1 MVSRKDI
8 AKEAGVSATSVSY
21 YVNKNGYV
29 SKEAGQ
35 RIQAAIDKLN
45 YHPNLVAQSLK
56 RKSSK
61 QIVFLCNEIKNPF
74 YSQLISSATTAAYN
88 HGYFILFSNIIDDKK
103 YIQQIC

>member
-45 YHPNLVAQSLK
+45 YHPNLVA
-56 RKSSK
+56 
-61 QIVFLCNEIKNPF
+61 
-74 YSQLISSATTAAYN
+74 
-88 HGYFILFSNIIDDKK
+88 
-103 YIQQIC
+103 